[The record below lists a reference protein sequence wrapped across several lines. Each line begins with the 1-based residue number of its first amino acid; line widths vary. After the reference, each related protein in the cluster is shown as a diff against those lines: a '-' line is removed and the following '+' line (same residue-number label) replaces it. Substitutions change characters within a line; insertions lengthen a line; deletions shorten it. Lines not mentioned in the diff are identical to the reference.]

1 MPLPIAVDRLFGAMA
16 SLWVSLALSPAFAGD
31 CPVPGETRLRA
42 EYADGGVVE
51 YSLLPEG
58 QVEVFEP
65 AAGGAGD
72 GLVFTSL
79 YGVYDLT
86 MAARDA
92 DGATDPDR
100 TLRYGYATDD
110 HPLARPESGAV
121 WVGTALTHWP
131 DGSESAETAAYV
143 FGREGERQLSGCT
156 YRTIPVKVT
165 FMDDQGWVAQ
175 DMLYFADFGLSVTTG
190 RQRVTDRAPRWRA
203 LAGLVAVTP

>member
-1 MPLPIAVDRLFGAMA
+1 MPLPIAVDRLFGALA
-16 SLWVSLALSPAFAGD
+16 SLWVSLAPGPAVAAD

-51 YSLLPEG
+51 YNLLPED

-65 AAGGAGD
+65 AAGGAGE

-92 DGATDPDR
+92 DGGTDPDR
-100 TLRYGYATDD
+100 TLRYGYATEG
-110 HPLARPESGAV
+110 HPLARPETGAV
-121 WVGTALTHWP
+121 WVGTALTLWP
-131 DGSESAETAAYV
+131 DGSQSAETAAYV

-165 FMDDQGWVAQ
+165 FMGDQGWVAQ

-190 RQRVTDRAPRWRA
+190 RQRATDRDPRWRA
-203 LAGLVAVTP
+203 LAGLVAVRP

>member
-1 MPLPIAVDRLFGAMA
+1 MPLPIAVDRLSGALA
-16 SLWVSLALSPAFAGD
+16 SLGLSLALTPALAAD
-31 CPVPGETRLRA
+31 CPKPGDTRLRA

-51 YSLLPEG
+51 YRLLPDG

-65 AAGGAGD
+65 AAGGAGE

-86 MAARDA
+86 MAARDV
-92 DGATDPDR
+92 DGGTDPDR
-100 TLRYGYATDD
+100 TLRYDFAAGD

-121 WVGTALTHWP
+121 WVGSTVTHWP

-165 FMDDQGWVAQ
+165 FMDDRGWVAQ
-175 DMLYFADFGLSVTTG
+175 DMLYFSDFGLSVTTG

-203 LAGLVAVTP
+203 LAGLVPTTP

>member
-1 MPLPIAVDRLFGAMA
+1 MPLPIAVDRLFGALA
-16 SLWVSLALSPAFAGD
+16 SLWVSLALSPAFAAD
-31 CPVPGETRLRA
+31 CPEPGETRLRA

-51 YSLLPEG
+51 YNLLPED

-65 AAGGAGD
+65 AAGGAGE

-86 MAARDA
+86 MAAREA
-92 DGATDPDR
+92 DGGTDPDR
-100 TLRYGYATDD
+100 TLRYGYATEG
-110 HPLARPESGAV
+110 HPLARPATGAV
-121 WVGTALTHWP
+121 WVGTALPLWP
-131 DGSESAETAAYV
+131 DGSQSAETAAYV

-175 DMLYFADFGLSVTTG
+175 DLLYFADFGLSVTTG

-203 LAGLVAVTP
+203 LAGLVAVRP

>member
-1 MPLPIAVDRLFGAMA
+1 MPIAADRLAGALA
-16 SLWVSLALSPAFAGD
+16 SLWLSLAPVAAVAAD
-31 CPVPGETRLRA
+31 CPVPGDTGVRA
-42 EYADGGVVE
+42 EYADGGVVD
-51 YSLLPEG
+51 YRLLPDG

-65 AAGGAGD
+65 AAGGAGE

-86 MAARDA
+86 VAARDA
-92 DGATDPDR
+92 DGGTDPDR

-121 WVGTALTHWP
+121 WVGTAVTHWP
-131 DGSESAETAAYV
+131 DGSETAETAAYV

-165 FMDDQGWVAQ
+165 FMDDRGWVAQ
-175 DMLYFADFGLSVTTG
+175 DLLYFIDFGLSVATG
-190 RQRVTDRAPRWRA
+190 RQHVTDRAPRWRA
-203 LAGLVAVTP
+203 LAGLVPITP

>member
-1 MPLPIAVDRLFGAMA
+1 MPLPIAVDRLFGALA
-16 SLWVSLALSPAFAGD
+16 SLWVSLALSPAFAAD

-51 YSLLPEG
+51 YNLLPED

-65 AAGGAGD
+65 AAGGAGE

-86 MAARDA
+86 MAAREA
-92 DGATDPDR
+92 DGGTDPDR
-100 TLRYGYATDD
+100 TLRYGYATEG
-110 HPLARPESGAV
+110 HPLARPATGAV
-121 WVGTALTHWP
+121 WVGTALTLWP
-131 DGSESAETAAYV
+131 DGSQSAETAAYV

-175 DMLYFADFGLSVTTG
+175 DLLYFADFGLSVTTG

-203 LAGLVAVTP
+203 LAGLVAVRP

>member
-1 MPLPIAVDRLFGAMA
+1 MPLPIAVDRLFGALA
-16 SLWVSLALSPAFAGD
+16 SLWVSLALSPAFAAD

-51 YSLLPEG
+51 YNLLPED

-65 AAGGAGD
+65 AAGGAGE

-86 MAARDA
+86 MAAREA
-92 DGATDPDR
+92 DGGTDPDR
-100 TLRYGYATDD
+100 TLRYGYATEG
-110 HPLARPESGAV
+110 HPLARPATGAV
-121 WVGTALTHWP
+121 WVGTALTLWP
-131 DGSESAETAAYV
+131 DGSQSAETAAYV

-203 LAGLVAVTP
+203 LAGLVAVRP

>member
-1 MPLPIAVDRLFGAMA
+1 MATASPSPLLDQDAGFGEAGDGVVVEAVFGQN
-16 SLWVSLALSPAFAGD
+16 FAG
-31 CPVPGETRLRA
+31 VGGELRRGRLH
-42 EYADGGVVE
+42 
-51 YSLLPEG
+51 
-58 QVEVFEP
+58 
-65 AAGGAGD
+65 AAGGAGE

-86 MAARDA
+86 MAARDVN
-92 DGATDPDR
+92 GGTDPDR
-100 TLRYGYATDD
+100 TLRYDFATGD

-121 WVGTALTHWP
+121 WVGTAVTHWP

>member
-1 MPLPIAVDRLFGAMA
+1 MPLPIAVDRLFGALA
-16 SLWVSLALSPAFAGD
+16 SLWVSLALGPAFAAD

-51 YSLLPEG
+51 YNLLPED

-65 AAGGAGD
+65 AAGGAGE

-86 MAARDA
+86 MAAREA
-92 DGATDPDR
+92 DGGTDPDR
-100 TLRYGYATDD
+100 TLRYGYATEG
-110 HPLARPESGAV
+110 HPLARPETGAV
-121 WVGTALTHWP
+121 WVGTALTLWP
-131 DGSESAETAAYV
+131 DGSQSAETAAYV

-203 LAGLVAVTP
+203 LAGLVAVRP

>member
-1 MPLPIAVDRLFGAMA
+1 MPLPIAADRL
-16 SLWVSLALSPAFAGD
+16 AG
-31 CPVPGETRLRA
+31 E
-42 EYADGGVVE
+42 
-51 YSLLPEG
+51 
-58 QVEVFEP
+58 
-65 AAGGAGD
+65 

-92 DGATDPDR
+92 DGGTDPDR

-121 WVGTALTHWP
+121 WVGTAVTHWP
-131 DGSESAETAAYV
+131 DGSETAETAAYV

-165 FMDDQGWVAQ
+165 FMDDRGWVAQ
-175 DMLYFADFGLSVTTG
+175 DLLYFSDFGLSVATG
-190 RQRVTDRAPRWRA
+190 RQHVTDRAPRWRA
-203 LAGLVAVTP
+203 LAGLVPITP

>member
-1 MPLPIAVDRLFGAMA
+1 MPLPIAADRLAGALA
-16 SLWVSLALSPAFAGD
+16 SLWLSLAPVAAIAAD
-31 CPVPGETRLRA
+31 CPVPGDAGVRA
-42 EYADGGVVE
+42 EYADGGVVD
-51 YSLLPEG
+51 YRLLPDG

-65 AAGGAGD
+65 AAGGAGE

-92 DGATDPDR
+92 DGGTDPDR
-100 TLRYGYATDD
+100 TLRYGYATEG
-110 HPLARPESGAV
+110 HPLARPETGAV
-121 WVGTALTHWP
+121 WVGTALTLWP
-131 DGSESAETAAYV
+131 DGTQSAETAAYV

-203 LAGLVAVTP
+203 LSGLVAVAP